1 MKLTN
6 ELKGKLENAKT
17 EEEAKK
23 IIDETKKDVED
34 AGIIL
39 DDEDLDKVAGGQFRH
54 LPGIK
59 R

>member
-1 MKLTN
+1 MELTN

-17 EEEAKK
+17 EEETKK
-23 IIDETKKDVED
+23 IIDETKKDVEN

-39 DDEDLDKVAGGQFRH
+39 NDEDLDKVAGGRWW
-54 LPGIK
+54 